1 MSNVTPGYTF
11 TGTTDPITFAKLNL
25 LGQPTVTIGVNEVA
39 LTNMATVS
47 SNNILLGRA
56 TTSAGNVE
64 AIDLTTTGL
73 GFYTGAGGT
82 VTQSTNKS
90 TGVTLSKMCGAI
102 TMNNASLN
110 DATNVSFTVT
120 NTLVAATDAVIAIH
134 SSAGTAGAYQVSV
147 NAVASTSYKITV
159 RNVSGG
165 ALGEAIV
172 LTVLVLKGVTS

>member
-1 MSNVTPGYTF
+1 MAVVTPGF
-11 TGTTDPITFAKLNL
+11 TYQSTTAITASNLNL
-25 LGQPTVTIGVNEVA
+25 LGQPSVSIGTNEVTIA
-39 LTNMATVS
+39 MMAQLS
-47 SNNILLGRA
+47 SNNLLLGRA

-64 AIDLTTTGL
+64 AIDLTSTGL

-82 VTQSTNKS
+82 VTQATNKS
-90 TGVTLSKMCGAI
+90 TGVTLSKYVGAI

-120 NTLVAATDAVIAIH
+120 NTLIAATDNVIVTH
-134 SSAGTAGAYQVSV
+134 SSAGTAGAYQVSA
-147 NAVASTSYKITV
+147 NGIAAGSYKITV

-172 LTVLVLKGVTS
+172 LTATILKGVTS